1 MGAGA
6 IFPLSMSLWSGV
18 AHVKWALL
26 SVRLCEK
33 SSKDTESIVVLA
45 GQNVLFPIK
54 AVVRSIM
61 PNQIHCLHPTFK
73 VISNNNYSEERCTQ
87 CDLRV
92 RATFHSRTAGGLT
105 HTRLALECFLA
116 ILRERPAPLL
126 CATTQI
132 LRRTS
137 RQSIS
142 VTLPN
147 RRRSEI
153 ARVVEVVHQTMR
165 EVIQPLVREVC
176 HVRGEDYDMDWVDP
190 TASASQ
196 EWQSG
201 HHGAWWWER
210 SWWRPNRWWTVSK
223 WGRNNWSQYG
233 ADTDDLLEED
243 DQTSVS
249 VSIPISDMWE
259 WS

>member
-1 MGAGA
+1 
-6 IFPLSMSLWSGV
+6 MSLWSGV

-54 AVVRSIM
+54 AMVRSIM

-92 RATFHSRTAGGLT
+92 RATFHSRTTGGLT
-105 HTRLALECFLA
+105 HTRLALECFVA

-132 LRRTS
+132 LRRTL
-137 RQSIS
+137 RQSIP

-165 EVIQPLVREVC
+165 EVIQPLVREVG
-176 HVRGEDYDMDWVDP
+176 HLRRAATRVLSTVEYEMDWVDP
-190 TASASQ
+190 TILASQ
-196 EWQSG
+196 EWQ
-201 HHGAWWWER
+201 W
-210 SWWRPNRWWTVSK
+210 
-223 WGRNNWSQYG
+223 
-233 ADTDDLLEED
+233 
-243 DQTSVS
+243 
-249 VSIPISDMWE
+249 
-259 WS
+259 